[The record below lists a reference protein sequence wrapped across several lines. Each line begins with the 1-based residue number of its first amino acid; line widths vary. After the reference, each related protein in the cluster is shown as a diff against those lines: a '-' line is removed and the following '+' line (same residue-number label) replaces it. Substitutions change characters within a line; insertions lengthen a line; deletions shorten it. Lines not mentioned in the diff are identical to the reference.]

1 MTADHAARVR
11 IDRDGP
17 IALVT
22 LVRADKHN
30 GVDFPMIHALV
41 DAAAQLG
48 RDRSVRG
55 AIIAGEGPSFCA
67 GLDFKAVFGKP
78 TTTAIGVAKL
88 WSPIRN
94 KFQDVS
100 MVWRELAIPVVAAI
114 HGACF
119 GAGMQLALGCDLRF
133 ATADAKLSLME
144 AKYGL
149 IPDMGGV
156 ALMRELVRIDVA
168 KELVMTGRTIS
179 GVAAAELGLVTRIGG
194 DPVAMAREVLA
205 EIATRSPDSV
215 AAGKLMLQ
223 EAWHLGETEALSAE
237 RRYQRSLIG
246 RPNQRAAMAGKQQFG
261 ARKFG

>member
-1 MTADHAARVR
+1 MTRVR
-11 IDRDGP
+11 IDREGA
-17 IALVT
+17 IAFVT

-30 GVDFPMIHALV
+30 GVDFPMIDALV
-41 DAAAQLG
+41 DAAGTLAK
-48 RDRSVRG
+48 DRSVRG
-55 AIIAGEGPSFCA
+55 AIVRGEGPSFCA

-78 TTTAIGVAKL
+78 ATTALGVAKL

-100 MVWRELAIPVVAAI
+100 MVWRELAIPVIAAI

-149 IPDMGGV
+149 VPDMGGI

-179 GVAAAELGLVTRIGG
+179 GVAAAELGLVTRIAG
-194 DPVAMAREVLA
+194 DPVAAARDVIA

-215 AAGKLMLQ
+215 GAGKLMLQ
-223 EAWHLGETEALSAE
+223 EAWHVDERAALGAE
-237 RRYQRSLIG
+237 RKWQRALIG

-261 ARKFG
+261 ARKIG